1 MKQRARSEAAKLE
14 REEVILSA
22 AETLLRQSGYSVL
35 TMQSVATASG
45 LAKGTIYLYFSS
57 RETLIH
63 TVYGRLF
70 DRWILRFASDEYHP
84 AEFDGFCKEFACYFL
99 SDQLFVELSR
109 SPGLF
114 IDPKVDSTVHTKSR
128 RAMATRIKRLAS
140 LACSCLKIEPTSAH
154 QLVWG
159 LLTAATGALNL
170 TGPVT
175 TLTTVLHDDVKAH
188 RKIIDFSSVFFNLV
202 KPLETS
208 LEIRNRDN

>member
-14 REEVILSA
+14 REEVILTA
-22 AETLLRQSGYSVL
+22 AETLLRQSGYGVL

-70 DRWILRFASDEYHP
+70 DRWVLRFASDEYRP
-84 AEFDGFCKEFACYFL
+84 AEFDGFCEEFACYIL
-99 SDQLFVELSR
+99 SDQLFVDLSW
-109 SPGLF
+109 SPWLF
-114 IDPKVDSTVHTKSR
+114 VDPKVDSIVHTKSR

-154 QLVWG
+154 QLIWG
-159 LLTAATGALNL
+159 LLTAATGALVL
-170 TGPVT
+170 TDPSA
-175 TLTTVLHDDVKAH
+175 TLTTVLRDDVRAH

-208 LEIRNRDN
+208 LKINSRDH